1 MTDYT
6 ESERIERAEHARRL
20 TEDAL
25 LNEALNEVGLDAM
38 RALAEVDPADTN
50 KILRLQAIVHC
61 AAAMMDHIT
70 AVIVASGAMDGGMAV
85 QDSRKGK

>member
-20 TEDAL
+20 EQDKL

-38 RALAEVDPADTN
+38 RRLAEVDAADTN
-50 KILRLQAIVHC
+50 EILRLQAIVHC
-61 AAAMMDHIT
+61 AGAMMDHIT
-70 AVIVASGAMDGGMAV
+70 AAIYASGANDGGVAI
-85 QDSRKGK
+85 QDDPLGR